1 MKQGALKAFFLV
13 ICVSFF
19 IILTCGCEEE
29 LTPSEKKSRLI
40 AAENIELQKQLA
52 KKDKEIEQLKSALEK
67 CNAEKEEQKQQMD
80 KDMKSMGDYTMK
92 AFMENVQLQEENEQ
106 LKKQIEELKKQ

>member
-1 MKQGALKAFFLV
+1 MKQTVLKTVFLA

-19 IILTCGCEEE
+19 VILTCGCEEE

-52 KKDKEIEQLKSALEK
+52 KKDKEIERLKSALEK
-67 CNAEKEEQKQQMD
+67 CNAEKEEQKQKMD
-80 KDMKSMGDYTMK
+80 KEIEHIGEGTMK
-92 AFMENVQLQEENEQ
+92 IFMENIQLQEENEK
-106 LKKQIEELKKQ
+106 LKKQIEELENK

>member
-1 MKQGALKAFFLV
+1 MKQGVLKVVFLAM
-13 ICVSFF
+13 CVSFF
-19 IILTCGCEEE
+19 VILTCGCEEE

-52 KKDKEIEQLKSALEK
+52 KKDKEIERLKSTLEK

-80 KDMKSMGDYTMK
+80 KEMNSLGDYTMK
-92 AFMENVQLQEENEQ
+92 AFTENIQLKEENEQ
-106 LKKQIEELKKQ
+106 LKKQIEELKNK